1 MNIEEI
7 KDNFDLFD
15 DWEDK
20 YIYLIEL
27 GKKLPDFPEREKKDE
42 NLVKGCQSRVW
53 LIKEPE
59 KQNGDLKLKF
69 SADSDSQIVKGL
81 IAVLLS
87 VYSQKTPSEI
97 LNSDIDRI
105 LQDLELEKHLSGNR
119 TNGLHSMIQKIREYA
134 KEFIN

>member
-1 MNIEEI
+1 M
-7 KDNFDLFD
+7 
-15 DWEDK
+15 
-20 YIYLIEL
+20 IEL

-53 LIKEPE
+53 LTKEPE

-87 VYSQKTPSEI
+87 VYSKKSPSEI
-97 LNSDIDRI
+97 LKADIDQI
-105 LQDLELEKHLSGNR
+105 LKELELEKHLSGNR

>member
-7 KDNFDLFD
+7 KENFDLFD

-27 GKKLPDFPEREKKDE
+27 GKKLSDFPEKEKKDE

-81 IAVLLS
+81 IAILLS

-97 LNSDIDRI
+97 LNADIDQI
-105 LQDLELEKHLSGNR
+105 LKELELEKHLSGNR

-134 KEFIN
+134 QEFIN